1 MRTGPRGSSMRFS
14 SSAWLLGWV
23 CVLAGALL
31 SGCGFHSDLG
41 ALGRLRA
48 RIHDQVGTDASVN
61 VHSAYGQTTVTIRLE
76 HQPPGDPK
84 QVQAQVEALTKAE
97 FPKTDY
103 VVVLTEQL

>member
-1 MRTGPRGSSMRFS
+1 MRSDSPRNSPSFDGS
-14 SSAWLLGWV
+14 
-23 CVLAGALL
+23 ALL
-31 SGCGFHSDLG
+31 FALFCALGSACGFHSDTA

-48 RIHDQVGTDASVN
+48 RIHDEVGTEASVN

-84 QVQAQVEALTKAE
+84 LVQAQVETLTKAE

-103 VVVLTEQL
+103 VVVLTQL